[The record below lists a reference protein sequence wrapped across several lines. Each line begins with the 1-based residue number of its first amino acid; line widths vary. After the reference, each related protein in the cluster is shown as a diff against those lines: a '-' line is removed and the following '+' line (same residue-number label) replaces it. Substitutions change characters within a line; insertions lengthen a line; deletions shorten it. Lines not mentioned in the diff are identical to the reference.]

1 MFCGVIYKH
10 YLLFVLIYHVQFH
23 EYSSNIFFFEMIPAF
38 CIRVSFAAIT
48 IQICW
53 SVMYWVFE
61 YLIVVSFLFLQFL
74 AILDMQAIC

>member
-48 IQICW
+48 IQIC
-53 SVMYWVFE
+53 
-61 YLIVVSFLFLQFL
+61 
-74 AILDMQAIC
+74 